1 MKYTQ
6 DVVSEPM
13 FHVPFSMP
21 ADFWAISPSQDESK
35 VIVDK
40 LLCVVVKR
48 FFENWAVMLN
58 GSGGS
63 GGTSVPSF
71 ALFDCSHLKID
82 GLIEEISTVMDRS
95 SRLRTLTMVT
105 TIPAC

>member
-21 ADFWAISPSQDESK
+21 ADFWAVSPSQDESQ

-40 LLCVVVKR
+40 FLCVVVKG
-48 FFENWAVMLN
+48 FFEHWAVVLN

-63 GGTSVPSF
+63 GGASVPSF
-71 ALFDCSHLKID
+71 AFFDRPHLKID
-82 GLIEEISTVMDRS
+82 GLIEEISTVMDLS